1 MSAEVI
7 AIDTIGWAAAVLI
20 HAIGA
25 PEALAP
31 VLREAVRSLDPDL
44 PVASVATLRDT
55 LGAALLPARLGGM
68 VIGAIGALGLA
79 LACIGLFG
87 VVAHTVAQ
95 RTREI
100 GVRLALGAQP
110 GGVAGRI
117 LRDGM
122 VLVGAGGA
130 LGLAGAVGAARLLQ
144 GVLYGASGTGMVF
157 VSVPILLLTVAG
169 VAAWLPAR
177 RAAAVDPLV
186 ALRQE

>member
-1 MSAEVI
+1 M
-7 AIDTIGWAAAVLI
+7 
-20 HAIGA
+20 
-25 PEALAP
+25 
-31 VLREAVRSLDPDL
+31 
-44 PVASVATLRDT
+44 
-55 LGAALLPARLGGM
+55 
-68 VIGAIGALGLA
+68 
-79 LACIGLFG
+79 
-87 VVAHTVAQ
+87 
-95 RTREI
+95 
-100 GVRLALGAQP
+100 RLALGAQP

-177 RAAAVDPLV
+177 RAEAVDPLV